1 MEVLAWEVT
10 PRDAD
15 GNAYTGEGT
24 VTLRIPEAWTGAKV
38 YGAVVNEDGSI
49 TEGTNLTLDEK
60 NHTITFT
67 VPHFST
73 ILAVKEYAA
82 QTINLTVGQE
92 HVEFIENDD
101 VTAKITK
108 SDDFD
113 QYATLTAEYADSKT
127 VTTVGKQITSSNSL
141 SGATIV
147 LTDGNGNYAK
157 LNSNN
162 VLKNTTNKDE
172 ATVWTVERVQ
182 SGYSS
187 YYYLKTGEKYLNPDT
202 SNTAS
207 YAVSSQRSSW
217 SWGQTKGYYYTYGWY
232 NYSLGYTNPD
242 WGMARTTSATIGQSY
257 EATVET
263 TTARTTLTFKGVKA
277 GTTYVTVD
285 NIQYKVV
292 VSAEDVTGK
301 SITLEYWITN
311 RPVTADGAT
320 QKTINA
326 GDAGINTI
334 DGVDIATLAPKNGT
348 QSDGAAVVYYN
359 ARRLDAENKQT
370 NASGVDKTT
379 TTENG
384 CSDITR
390 IRYFGGKWSYFV
402 TNDGWH
408 DFVMSG
414 NTVTDQLVAYYL
426 QTTDVTTEITTNI
439 VDWGRPYSEWKAG
452 GGNNTWFW
460 DGYVENGSKYVFL
473 DFAVVYED
481 GTQNPSSFPTDNT
494 LFYHFDGCSAT
505 NPRVL
510 GATSF
515 DESEDYEIYKVTVT
529 DGTSTGYS
537 KYSTFT
543 PTYDD
548 NTETTVWERDVSEGE
563 PHIESLSYTAN
574 RSGKLVRV
582 YVRAKAKP
590 DSLTVYYINKK
601 NNSEIYHYTIAVTK
615 GTTFNA
621 NLRMDF
627 SNKDDYLA
635 NNTVTNIRNVT
646 QTVTGNLSK
655 MSEIGAQY
663 RYGGFTLKEVKLENG
678 YKEVWLY
685 YDFQN
690 EHVFVVDFGVPV
702 HIMPSDINVAQS
714 GWSGAKV
721 DGKETS
727 VGKYGTATVGVG
739 KGLTYTATKPMLG
752 VETFTVT
759 LEFTGSDNKTTGLTY
774 LIYLVPRLRSTT
786 SRTLRPTAPAGT
798 RWAQLQRTS
807 IRRPRRGACR
817 VTTSAMI
824 SITKRTSSA
833 QTVLWSTRIRRAQM
847 QR

>member
-1 MEVLAWEVT
+1 M
-10 PRDAD
+10 
-15 GNAYTGEGT
+15 
-24 VTLRIPEAWTGAKV
+24 
-38 YGAVVNEDGSI
+38 
-49 TEGTNLTLDEK
+49 
-60 NHTITFT
+60 
-67 VPHFST
+67 
-73 ILAVKEYAA
+73 
-82 QTINLTVGQE
+82 
-92 HVEFIENDD
+92 
-101 VTAKITK
+101 
-108 SDDFD
+108 
-113 QYATLTAEYADSKT
+113 
-127 VTTVGKQITSSNSL
+127 
-141 SGATIV
+141 
-147 LTDGNGNYAK
+147 
-157 LNSNN
+157 
-162 VLKNTTNKDE
+162 
-172 ATVWTVERVQ
+172 
-182 SGYSS
+182 
-187 YYYLKTGEKYLNPDT
+187 
-202 SNTAS
+202 
-207 YAVSSQRSSW
+207 
-217 SWGQTKGYYYTYGWY
+217 
-232 NYSLGYTNPD
+232 
-242 WGMARTTSATIGQSY
+242 
-257 EATVET
+257 
-263 TTARTTLTFKGVKA
+263 
-277 GTTYVTVD
+277 
-285 NIQYKVV
+285 
-292 VSAEDVTGK
+292 
-301 SITLEYWITN
+301 
-311 RPVTADGAT
+311 
-320 QKTINA
+320 
-326 GDAGINTI
+326 
-334 DGVDIATLAPKNGT
+334 
-348 QSDGAAVVYYN
+348 
-359 ARRLDAENKQT
+359 
-370 NASGVDKTT
+370 
-379 TTENG
+379 
-384 CSDITR
+384 
-390 IRYFGGKWSYFV
+390 
-402 TNDGWH
+402 
-408 DFVMSG
+408 
-414 NTVTDQLVAYYL
+414 
-426 QTTDVTTEITTNI
+426 
-439 VDWGRPYSEWKAG
+439 
-452 GGNNTWFW
+452 
-460 DGYVENGSKYVFL
+460 
-473 DFAVVYED
+473 
-481 GTQNPSSFPTDNT
+481 
-494 LFYHFDGCSAT
+494 FYHFDGCSAT